1 MVFEVRGKRTEYLEK
16 NLSEQEREP
25 TTNVNISDSVW
36 GSTNCLTY
44 LCRNDMELYHKRV
57 G

>member
-1 MVFEVRGKRTEYLEK
+1 MVFEERGRPKYPEK
-16 NLSEQEREP
+16 NLSEQEKEP

-36 GSTNCLTY
+36 GSTNCLAY
-44 LCRNDMELYHKRV
+44 LCRNDIELYHKRV